1 MTAASNPVD
10 AGIAF
15 RAAMYVACKTLFT
28 PEAEHLVV
36 TRTFPSAATEDMVLI
51 GSLDGLRDRG
61 DDPRSSSLRTQDWD
75 LSLDIHTYAFRAGGG
90 DTEQDADDQA
100 YEAAGGYLNRIAEY
114 VRRSSPNGDT
124 TLGGK
129 VMWSGLESFTTEP
142 GRVTA
147 AQGTGRM
154 WEFIG
159 TFVARSRVT
168 G

>member
-15 RAAMYVACKTLFT
+15 RAAMYDACKTLFT
-28 PEAEHLVV
+28 PEAQHLIV
-36 TRTFPSAATEDMVLI
+36 TRTFPSVATEDMVLI
-51 GSLDGLRDRG
+51 GSLDGLRNNE
-61 DDPRSSSLRTQDWD
+61 DPRSSSQRTQDWD

-90 DTEQDADDQA
+90 DAEQEADDQA
-100 YEAAGGYLNRIAEY
+100 YEAAGTYMSRIAEY
-114 VRRSSPNGDT
+114 VRRSTPNGDT

-142 GRVTA
+142 GRVSA